1 MNDIYDI
8 KWNLFWIP
16 FHPIMSIMYIVII
29 GGILFFIMYY
39 YKKQKVSYSPEKEKN
54 LIKRNLREEFE
65 TLNKQYW
72 NMEDEKFY
80 AIVRDILSSFIEQK
94 YEYNIMNMTLSE
106 ISKLPMDFQELTFFK
121 KVYFLMY
128 EENITKEKREVLK
141 ELKNI
146 LQNNIS

>member
-1 MNDIYDI
+1 
-8 KWNLFWIP
+8 
-16 FHPIMSIMYIVII
+16 
-29 GGILFFIMYY
+29 
-39 YKKQKVSYSPEKEKN
+39 
-54 LIKRNLREEFE
+54 
-65 TLNKQYW
+65 
-72 NMEDEKFY
+72 MEDEKFY

-106 ISKLPMDFQELTFFK
+106 ISKLPIDFQELTFFK